1 MKGKSTVAIIITVLL
16 VSIGAIVFFVTQF
29 FEDNPTQPKPTS
41 YITGLIVDMND
52 NGSILVVS
60 GLSVEEAESIS
71 VQEAIDK
78 GKDATWFSVTMDQRN
93 KLELY
98 DEVKV
103 GYNSLA
109 ESSPM
114 QGTAKTLEKLNKE

>member
-1 MKGKSTVAIIITVLL
+1 MRGKYTVGIILAVLFIA
-16 VSIGAIVFFVTQF
+16 IGATFYFIMQF
-29 FEDNPTQPKPTS
+29 FEDNPTQAQPTG

-60 GLSVEEAESIS
+60 DLTVEEAKDLS
-71 VQEAIDK
+71 VQEAIDT
-78 GKDATWFSVTMDQRN
+78 GKDATWFSLTMDQRN

-103 GYNSLA
+103 GYESLA
-109 ESSPM
+109 ESYPM
-114 QGTAKTLEKLNKE
+114 QGSAKTLDKLNE